1 MTAPSSATLV
11 LAPCSNDSTIAR
23 FSAARPICHQPSE
36 TNAATSKEVATTA
49 QACGAN
55 LRLPMLR
62 LIYNRRP

>member
-11 LAPCSNDSTIAR
+11 LAPCSNDSIIAR
-23 FSAARPICHQPSE
+23 FSCARPICHQPSE
-36 TNAATSKEVATTA
+36 TNAATSTAVSTTA